1 MLRRPIILLALLGAA
16 IAVPLAA
23 AKSGTHTVNVNT
35 HVDAARVATDG
46 AFTVLAGRVSDPR
59 LGAGATV
66 YRVRGTTTQTATFK
80 EWTDAGTLSGNA
92 TVHATPTSSGV
103 AVAGSGKVTSGT
115 GVYKHA
121 SGKLTITGT
130 LGSDSIFRL
139 HLAGK
144 VTY

>member
-1 MLRRPIILLALLGAA
+1 MSRRLIVLLALLGAV

-23 AKSGTHTVNVNT
+23 AKTGTRTVTVNT
-35 HVDAARVATDG
+35 RVDAAKVATDG
-46 AFTVLAGRVSDPR
+46 AVTILAGRVSDPR

-66 YRVRGTTTQTATFK
+66 YRVKGTTTQTARFK
-80 EWTDAGTLSGNA
+80 EWTDHGTLSGSA
-92 TVHATPTSSGV
+92 TVQATPTSSGV

-139 HLAGK
+139 HLTGK